1 MFVQFIVAEDAHDD
15 ALEVLDRWYD
25 ELRPGA
31 SGWLGSTAGLTSD
44 GTLVAAVR
52 FASEEDARRNS
63 DRPEQGAW
71 WAEAQKRLG
80 GDVRFHDCREV
91 ATVHGGG
98 DDAAGFVQIME
109 SQPRE
114 PIDVDDLAQ
123 EMTRYLEDH
132 RSDVMG
138 ALVASDGDHLFQVVY
153 FTSEQEARAAEAA
166 SPGTDEELETYEQRI
181 GEVRYHD
188 LPAPQLLS

>member
-80 GDVRFHDCREV
+80 KDVRFHDCRDV

-109 SQPRE
+109 SRPRDA
-114 PIDVDDLAQ
+114 IDVADLAQ

-138 ALVASDGDHLFQVVY
+138 ALVASDGDRLFQVVY
-153 FTSEQEARAAEAA
+153 FTSEQEARAAEAS
-166 SPGTDEELETYEQRI
+166 SPGTDEELETYAQRI
-181 GEVRYHD
+181 GEVRYYD